1 MMSSIKLNRDFLKEH
16 RIAFLRE
23 NLPKSRFSLFKG
35 TLRKSEKSGEI
46 PHKSGKGSVWMFKF
60 H

>member
-16 RIAFLRE
+16 RIAFL